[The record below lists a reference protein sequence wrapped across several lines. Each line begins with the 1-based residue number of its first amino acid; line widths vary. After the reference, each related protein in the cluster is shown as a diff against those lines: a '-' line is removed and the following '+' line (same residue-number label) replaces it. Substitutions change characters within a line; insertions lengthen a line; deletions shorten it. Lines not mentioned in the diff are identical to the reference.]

1 MKCLRMFG
9 MRTYAAAFLVLF
21 LLGSSDNAALL
32 AQTLADSQKSPED
45 LYASAQESQRRGDYR
60 AAAEIY
66 QAILKRDPRLA
77 EVRANLG
84 LVHHMLGDYAAAIS
98 DFRAALRDKPSLLV
112 PNLFLG
118 LDSLQVQKPRQA
130 IPYLERAH
138 ELNPRDEQAVLGLA
152 RAYRALGDLPKA
164 CMYYDQAA
172 RLDPS
177 NVDAR
182 FGLGMTYID
191 LENEGVERLAKY
203 HPNSPYLQAL
213 SAHLFAQQGRLG
225 DAIVKYQKALESEAA
240 PPCLRAELGF
250 ALVQQADSPAAEREL
265 RMELEH
271 SPHCLMARLGLA
283 RIAVAAGDMT
293 MALGE
298 LSRLWQID
306 RRFLEAH
313 VPRLWVG
320 LDPEQI
326 AALDTALQATSA
338 TNLPAGLTEALRMAL
353 DRWRREPVE
362 AFAEDST
369 IPPDGAVPSQGRAT
383 AVDDARI
390 NAVQY
395 YSQGNCTG
403 CQKTLQPR
411 LPRLAPRELLLLAE
425 CAYDAGDFR
434 TSFTASQ
441 QLLNTDPQNGLAW
454 YWRIKASEI
463 LALNGLVQVGAAE
476 PNSLRV
482 HVLLGDAYRGRQM
495 FQEAEAEYRKAIQL
509 DPRDLAANLGLA
521 ATHQEAGRP
530 DEAFPEVKTVLQLA
544 PDDPAANLLM
554 AKILVYRHEFD
565 QAEPYARIALQGD
578 SASLPNV
585 HGLLGKIYAFQGH
598 GREAIT
604 ELKQALPDDPDGSL
618 HYQIAKLYR
627 QVGDEKAASEALRQS
642 DTLRKDQEH
651 KAQTTIQ
658 SVE

>member
-1 MKCLRMFG
+1 
-9 MRTYAAAFLVLF
+9 
-21 LLGSSDNAALL
+21 
-32 AQTLADSQKSPED
+32 
-45 LYASAQESQRRGDYR
+45 
-60 AAAEIY
+60 
-66 QAILKRDPRLA
+66 
-77 EVRANLG
+77 
-84 LVHHMLGDYAAAIS
+84 
-98 DFRAALRDKPSLLV
+98 
-112 PNLFLG
+112 
-118 LDSLQVQKPRQA
+118 
-130 IPYLERAH
+130 
-138 ELNPRDEQAVLGLA
+138 
-152 RAYRALGDLPKA
+152 
-164 CMYYDQAA
+164 
-172 RLDPS
+172 
-177 NVDAR
+177 
-182 FGLGMTYID
+182 MTYID

-225 DAIVKYQKALESEAA
+225 DAIVKYRKVLESEAA

-250 ALVQQADSPAAEREL
+250 ALVQQTNSLAAEREF
-265 RMELEH
+265 RMELEQ

-283 RIAVAAGDMT
+283 RIAVVAGDMT

-306 RRFLEAH
+306 RHFLEAH

-326 AALDTALQATSA
+326 AALDTTLQATSTA
-338 TNLPAGLTEALRMAL
+338 DIPAGLTEALRVAL

-369 IPPDGAVPSQGRAT
+369 IPPDGAVQSRGRAT
-383 AVDDARI
+383 TGDAVRM
-390 NAVQY
+390 NATEY
-395 YSQGNCTG
+395 YSQGSSTG
-403 CQKTLQPR
+403 CQKTLQPW

-425 CAYDAGDFR
+425 CAYDSGDFR
-434 TSFTASQ
+434 TSFMASQ
-441 QLLNTDPQNGLAW
+441 QLLNTDPQNSLAW

-463 LALNGLVQVGAAE
+463 LAVNVLVQAGAAE

-495 FQEAEAEYRKAIQL
+495 FKEAEAEYRKAIQL

-544 PDDPAANLLM
+544 PHDPAANLLM

-651 KAQTTIQ
+651 KTQTTIQ